1 MNSRL
6 EGPGRHELR
15 HQDGAFVAPQRR
27 LPGVEE
33 SDDVR
38 MLQSFQHLHLL
49 SEPLTLRLVQTMSL
63 RGQRSSISQ
72 PVHLCNTWKQSW
84 TGSLAFALCAKAP
97 GVRYNYIFINN
108 FKKGP
113 TTGK

>member
-1 MNSRL
+1 MKVLSFIVDSRL

-33 SDDVR
+33 PDDVR

-49 SEPLTLRLVQTMSL
+49 IEPLTLCLVQTMSL
-63 RGQRSSISQ
+63 
-72 PVHLCNTWKQSW
+72 
-84 TGSLAFALCAKAP
+84 
-97 GVRYNYIFINN
+97 
-108 FKKGP
+108 
-113 TTGK
+113 